1 MCDVCRLPHK
11 PCCLIRPFAF
21 IIIIITIF
29 VVIAI
34 IIIIIVILF
43 CFNGYFLCFYFE
55 YDYIVYFIF
64 YFLEKAEQGDWNKIP
79 KIQNTSRYADQMA
92 TQTNSP
98 LFRDLT

>member
-64 YFLEKAEQGDWNKIP
+64 WRK
-79 KIQNTSRYADQMA
+79 QNRETGTKFQKYKTPPDM
-92 TQTNSP
+92 
-98 LFRDLT
+98 LTRWQLKLILLCSVI